1 MPKTYDNLISTAINS
16 VTIGEN
22 DVKVVYNSNKDKEY
36 TYKCENID
44 QFNDEFIKVLIGIE
58 LRNENASIGK
68 FLHNQI
74 KEGLIVESK
83 QNLNIFVCYYNQ
95 HTVTMSKSY
104 NQSNNPKYQEFN
116 DDFEDFGYKVK
127 NIRRQSKKKVAK
139 FKDRSDYFEDSF

>member
-1 MPKTYDNLISTAINS
+1 MSKTYDNLISTAVHS

-36 TYKCENID
+36 TYNCKNID
-44 QFNDEFIKVLIGIE
+44 EFNDEFIKVLIGIE

-83 QNLNIFVCYYNQ
+83 
-95 HTVTMSKSY
+95 
-104 NQSNNPKYQEFN
+104 
-116 DDFEDFGYKVK
+116 
-127 NIRRQSKKKVAK
+127 
-139 FKDRSDYFEDSF
+139 

>member
-1 MPKTYDNLISTAINS
+1 MSKTYDNLISTAINS

-83 QNLNIFVCYYNQ
+83 QILNIFACYYNQ

-139 FKDRSDYFEDSF
+139 FKDRSDYFEDTY